1 MPGGPKHEVI
11 AEAKGESVF
20 VKGKGYFQ
28 KYEVV
33 GKITTH
39 RFLLNGR
46 VGYVR
51 DMVRHL
57 RGCNHT
63 DLPRYLDLLDKEI
76 DKLAN
81 DIERVLVESG
91 DTDPRHTKEV

>member
-1 MPGGPKHEVI
+1 MPGKPEHEVI
-11 AEAKGESVF
+11 GESKGESVF
-20 VKGKGYFQ
+20 VKGHGHFQ

-39 RFLLNGR
+39 RFLLGGR

-57 RGCNHT
+57 RGCKHT
-63 DLPRYLDLLDKEI
+63 DLPRYLDLLDGEI
-76 DKLAN
+76 DKLAD

-91 DTDPRHTKEV
+91 DIDPRHTEET